1 MQRCRMTNIKHPDLT
16 FCPPTQTSDHQLSRI
31 NIQPTGQHL
40 AKACKCYFATLF
52 MLPTA
57 RFGQR
62 RRSLLAPYFRSDI
75 LPAASFCIV
84 CVCCRPKNCWIWLK
98 SITRKTFAAE
108 AVVVVDVDVGVV
120 DVAVAAAAVAVAV
133 AVAVTSTAT
142 SADAA
147 T

>member
-1 MQRCRMTNIKHPDLT
+1 MTNIKHPDLT

-40 AKACKCYFATLF
+40 AKA
-52 MLPTA
+52 
-57 RFGQR
+57 
-62 RRSLLAPYFRSDI
+62 S
-75 LPAASFCIV
+75 
-84 CVCCRPKNCWIWLK
+84 
-98 SITRKTFAAE
+98 E